1 MIIYGKTPSDWLG
14 VAKKHKKIVMAAVI
28 VLVIIIALVK

>member
-1 MIIYGKTPSDWLG
+1 MLIYGKTPSDWLG
-14 VAKKHKKIVMAAVI
+14 VAKQHKKLVMVAIV

>member
-1 MIIYGKTPSDWLG
+1 MMIYGKTPSDWLG
-14 VAKKHKKIVMAAVI
+14 LAKKHKKIVMAAII

>member
-1 MIIYGKTPSDWLG
+1 MLIYGKTPSDWLG
-14 VAKKHKKIVMAAVI
+14 VAKKHKKIVIAAIV

>member
-14 VAKKHKKIVMAAVI
+14 VAKKHKIIVMAAIV

>member
-1 MIIYGKTPSDWLG
+1 MLIYGKTPSDWLS
-14 VAKKHKKIVMAAVI
+14 VAKKHKKIVIAAIV

>member
-1 MIIYGKTPSDWLG
+1 MIYGKTPSDWLG
-14 VAKKHKKIVMAAVI
+14 LAKKHKKIVMAAII